1 MNGKI
6 IAKEIKAEIKVEID
20 EIREKYGIS
29 PSVALILVGADP
41 ASKVYINSQIKSC
54 KDLGIDAK
62 AYFFENDITEE
73 FMLNLINELNENPE
87 VDGIMINLPLP
98 KHINVTKVLNKIKL
112 IKDVDGFKAE
122 NLGLL
127 FQNDKD
133 FIAPSTPAGIM
144 EILRRYKIELEG
156 KDVVVVGRSN
166 IVGKPVAALVL
177 NAHGTV
183 TICNSFTKNLAEK
196 TKNADIL
203 ISAVGKPHFITADMI
218 KEDAVVIDVGINKVG
233 DKIVGDVDF
242 ENVKEKASYITP
254 VPGGVG
260 ALTVAMLFSNILKA
274 FKTNRNILEGKW
286 ERKKKKNFIS

>member
-203 ISAVGKPHFITADMI
+203 ISAVGKPLFITADMI

-274 FKTNRNILEGKW
+274 FKTNRNILEGK
-286 ERKKKKNFIS
+286 

>member
-1 MNGKI
+1 MLMNGKI

-203 ISAVGKPHFITADMI
+203 ISAVGKPYFITADMI

-274 FKTNRNILEGKW
+274 FKTNRNILEGK
-286 ERKKKKNFIS
+286 

>member
-1 MNGKI
+1 MDGRN
-6 IAKEIKAEIKVEID
+6 IAKEIKTEIKAEIDRIK
-20 EIREKYGIS
+20 EKYKIS
-29 PSVALILVGADP
+29 PGVALILVGADP

-54 KDLGIDAK
+54 KDLGIEAK
-62 AYFFENDITEE
+62 AYFFENNITEE
-73 FMLNLINELNENPE
+73 FLLDLIKELNENTE

-127 FQNDKD
+127 FQNDKE

-144 EILRRYKIELEG
+144 EILKRYKIELEG
-156 KDVVVVGRSN
+156 KDTVVVGRSN

-203 ISAVGKPHFITADMI
+203 ISAVGKPLFITKDMV
-218 KEDAVVIDVGINKVG
+218 KDGAVVIDVGINKVG

-242 ENVKEKASYITP
+242 ENVKDKVSYITP

-274 FKTNRNILEGKW
+274 FKTNRNILEEK
-286 ERKKKKNFIS
+286 

>member
-274 FKTNRNILEGKW
+274 FKTNRNILEGK
-286 ERKKKKNFIS
+286 

>member
-1 MNGKI
+1 MDGRN
-6 IAKEIKAEIKVEID
+6 IAKEIKTEIKAEIDRIK
-20 EIREKYGIS
+20 EKYKIS

-54 KDLGIDAK
+54 KDLGIKAK

-73 FMLNLINELNENPE
+73 FLLDLIKELNENTE

-127 FQNDKD
+127 FQNDKE

-144 EILRRYKIELEG
+144 EILKRYKIELEG
-156 KDVVVVGRSN
+156 KDIVVVGRSN

-183 TICNSFTKNLAEK
+183 TICNSFTKNLADK
-196 TKNADIL
+196 TKTADIL
-203 ISAVGKPHFITADMI
+203 ISAVGKPLFITKDMV
-218 KEDAVVIDVGINKVG
+218 KDGAVVIDVGINKVG

-242 ENVKEKASYITP
+242 ENVKEKVSYITP

-274 FKTNRNILEGKW
+274 FKTNRNILEEK
-286 ERKKKKNFIS
+286 

>member
-20 EIREKYGIS
+20 EIREKCGIS

-274 FKTNRNILEGKW
+274 FKTNRNILEGK
-286 ERKKKKNFIS
+286 